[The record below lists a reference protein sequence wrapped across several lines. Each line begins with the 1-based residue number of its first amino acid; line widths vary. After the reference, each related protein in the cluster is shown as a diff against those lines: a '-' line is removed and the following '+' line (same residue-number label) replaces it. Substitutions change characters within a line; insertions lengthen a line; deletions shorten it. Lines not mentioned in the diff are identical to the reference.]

1 MEQLSGLDA
10 AFVHQDSARTPMHV
24 SAVLVYDASSK
35 QLATRHL
42 RKLVTDRLWQEPLLQ
57 RKLQRVTFDVDT
69 PYWIPAGKT
78 DWSYHLNESALAQ
91 GNSWEAFHQ
100 LLQRIHS
107 RPMDLTRPLWQL
119 HLVDALNDAPDL
131 PARCQVLI
139 LKAHHAA
146 IDGISLARLLQRLQD
161 GTGEDNSSPAPT
173 PPRPQS
179 WEVWSRA
186 SLNSINRQLKLA
198 DTMSRLISG
207 LPRAREERRD
217 NQSVIA
223 TLRYRSRFNDR
234 VSSGR
239 TAGILLLP
247 RQKMLAIK
255 RAVRGV
261 THNDIAASIIAGGLR
276 QYLADNGDL
285 PRESL
290 VAGMP
295 INLRNADGAKS
306 GSNQIATMAVGLAT
320 SIEDPVERVKMI
332 HSFALAGKRQ
342 IKALG
347 TGTIMDISDSVSP
360 SVLAEGIRTLA
371 LASRLAPV
379 PVPFHTMVS
388 NVPGPGG
395 EQAING
401 LPLVACAGLGPVR
414 DNMGLFHIISSSD
427 QKVSLSFN
435 ACSRLLPDGEAY
447 RNAIENSFHE
457 LYSGASQ
464 LSSRHD
470 PTQ

>member
-24 SAVLVYDASSK
+24 SAILIYDASRHR
-35 QLATRHL
+35 LGMDHL
-42 RKLVTDRLWQEPLLQ
+42 RKLVTERLWQEPLFQ

-69 PYWIPAGKT
+69 PYWIPTGKT
-78 DWSYHLNESALAQ
+78 DWRYHLAESDLP
-91 GNSWEAFHQ
+91 GDNSWASFHH
-100 LLQRIHS
+100 LVERVHS
-107 RPMDLTRPLWQL
+107 RRMDLTRPLWQL
-119 HLVDALNDAPDL
+119 HLVNGLDDAPGL
-131 PARCQVLI
+131 PRQCQAVI

-161 GTGEDNSSPAPT
+161 GTGEETSPPPAT
-173 PPRPQS
+173 PPRPQT

-186 SLNSINRQLKLA
+186 GLNSINRQFKLA

-207 LPRAREERRD
+207 LPRARQERR
-217 NQSVIA
+217 NKQ
-223 TLRYRSRFNDR
+223 TLIPTLGSRSRFNDR
-234 VSSGR
+234 VGTGR
-239 TAGILLLP
+239 TIGMVLIP
-247 RQKMLAIK
+247 RQEMLAIK
-255 RAVRGV
+255 RVVRGV
-261 THNDIAASIIAGGLR
+261 THNDIAASVIAGGLR
-276 QYLADNGDL
+276 QYLLDNGDL
-285 PRESL
+285 PADTL

-295 INLRNADGAKS
+295 VNLRNADGDKS

-332 HSFALAGKRQ
+332 HSFALAGKRE

-347 TGTIMDISDSVSP
+347 TGTIMDISDSVPP

-395 EQAING
+395 EQSINK
-401 LPLVACAGLGPVR
+401 LPLVSCSGLGPVR
-414 DNMGLFHIISSSD
+414 DNMGLFHIISTTE
-427 QKVSLSFN
+427 QMVSLSFN
-435 ACSRLLPDGEAY
+435 ACNRLLPDGEAY
-447 RNAIENSFHE
+447 RDCIEDSFRE
-457 LYSGASQ
+457 LYSA
-464 LSSRHD
+464 
-470 PTQ
+470 T